1 MTGAPLDR
9 RRRSLELPAEG
20 GGAYSTLQVFPGN
33 RKPLAV
39 GWVGDSTWFMRE
51 GIEFIRKV
59 DEAWVPSAVFGSDT
73 RNVGGADGGGTMCAM
88 VGGGVGEWGI

>member
-20 GGAYSTLQVFPGN
+20 GGAYSTLLVSQET
-33 RKPLAV
+33 V

>member
-1 MTGAPLDR
+1 
-9 RRRSLELPAEG
+9 
-20 GGAYSTLQVFPGN
+20 
-33 RKPLAV
+33 
-39 GWVGDSTWFMRE
+39 MRE

-88 VGGGVGEWGI
+88 VGGAWSGGMGKGNLSGGLVFDKKIGKKSPIFQLVIPIFSNINF

>member
-1 MTGAPLDR
+1 MRLWTAVVAPWS
-9 RRRSLELPAEG
+9 SLLREEG
-20 GGAYSTLQVFPGN
+20 RTPHSKFSQE
-33 RKPLAV
+33 AV